1 HLFDRPKQG
10 FDVPVA
16 AWLRGPL
23 RAWAADLLA
32 EARLRRHDLLD
43 PVAVQACWEEHLAG
57 RRDRSRA
64 LWAALM

>member
-1 HLFDRPKQG
+1 
-10 FDVPVA
+10 
-16 AWLRGPL
+16 
-23 RAWAADLLA
+23 LLA

-64 LWAALM
+64 LWAALMFQAWLDEASAPSPPAATDEFEPELQGS